1 MKNALLRM
9 PIKRFYVLPAACVAN
24 LLLIIAFP
32 LQAQFTY
39 ATPAKITH
47 FYQEKNNKI
56 TLQLKNEKLQVILE
70 KIERK
75 SGYVFVYSNDEINT
89 DQRLSI
95 NVRDRQLSEV
105 LTDLLTPVNIG

>member
-1 MKNALLRM
+1 MKNALPRK
-9 PIKRFYVLPAACVAN
+9 PISRAFALPAACVAYLMLTN
-24 LLLIIAFP
+24 AFP

-47 FYQEKNNKI
+47 YYQEKNNRI

-95 NVRDRQLSEV
+95 NVRDRQLA
-105 LTDLLTPVNIG
+105 DLGVT